1 MSEPL
6 TLAFI
11 SGVVLT
17 EGVKF
22 LYNQAAEALKLWRER
37 RKSSLVAEE
46 KTIPVTTTPPAIFE
60 GKLDSLEIHLDKM
73 ELLNDHLLKLRGSLA
88 NYADELEP
96 IDSNNQQLLEAV
108 DALRQVME
116 AVYQQRLTFK
126 GEQRSASGPVVI
138 GTIDVER
145 VAGTAAAVEAKLI
158 SSGRVV
164 GTSKARDVEEAG
176 TIHGVK
182 ADKIGN

>member
-6 TLAFI
+6 TLEFV

-22 LYNQAAEALKLWRER
+22 LYNQAAEILKLWRER
-37 RKSSLVAEE
+37 RKSDLAIKD
-46 KTIPVTTTPPAIFE
+46 KTIPITVAPPAIFE
-60 GKLDSLEIHLDKM
+60 GELAPLEIHLDKL
-73 ELLNDHLLKLRGSLA
+73 EPLENHLLQLRGRLA

-126 GEQRSASGPVVI
+126 GEQRSPSGPVVI
-138 GTIDVER
+138 GTIDVES
-145 VAGTAAAVEAKLI
+145 VAGTAAAVEAKSI

-164 GTSKARDVEEAG
+164 GMSKARDVEETG
-176 TIHGVK
+176 TVYGVK
-182 ADKIGN
+182 ADKIGD